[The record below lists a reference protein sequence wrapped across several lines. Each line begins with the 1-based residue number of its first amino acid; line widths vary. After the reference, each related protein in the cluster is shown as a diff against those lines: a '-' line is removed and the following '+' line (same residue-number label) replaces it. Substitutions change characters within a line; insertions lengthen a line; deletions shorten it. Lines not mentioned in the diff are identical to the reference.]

1 MWDLASIFVTAL
13 VPAIL
18 WGVAAGVTVALEA
31 HEHRLRRGDPARTS
45 TGRTRGA
52 SRRLVRPGGAG

>member
-18 WGVAAGVTVALEA
+18 WGVAAGITVTLEA
-31 HEHRLRRGDPARTS
+31 HEHRLRRGART
-45 TGRTRGA
+45 A
-52 SRRLVRPGGAG
+52 PRRLVPPGKAG